1 MIIAKNKK
9 SIQQRLDIEVIG
21 CKNNFKKHLG
31 IDRDELLVPFADSSC
46 TLCFY
51 YVGRRK
57 GLATMIFAVCEN
69 LKILTKRVSTALEEN
84 SKKNTFYLLQ
94 DRGRDIVQGDSFV
107 PIAEIWRKKD
117 MNVVSQEVAPLAT
130 A

>member
-69 LKILTKRVSTALEEN
+69 LKILTKRVSTSLEEN
-84 SKKNTFYLLQ
+84 GKTKTLYTFFRTGEETLC
-94 DRGRDIVQGDSFV
+94 RGIASFRS
-107 PIAEIWRKKD
+107 PRSGGRKI
-117 MNVVSQEVAPLAT
+117 
-130 A
+130 